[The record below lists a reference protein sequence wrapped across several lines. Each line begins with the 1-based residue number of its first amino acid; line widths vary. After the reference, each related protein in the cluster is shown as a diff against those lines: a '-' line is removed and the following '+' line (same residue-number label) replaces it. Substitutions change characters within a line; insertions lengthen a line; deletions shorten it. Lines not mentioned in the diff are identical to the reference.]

1 MSMRLGEGQYG
12 VAVHETTGEVAEVN
26 DTGVRVDEAASLWE
40 VAFVV
45 DESAGPM
52 VEALLADEELP
63 AAEASWL
70 VKEVQS
76 HEVAADNSNDVPIDL
91 VEAAPNV
98 RVAVE
103 VEKCSN
109 GH

>member
-1 MSMRLGEGQYG
+1 M
-12 VAVHETTGEVAEVN
+12 
-26 DTGVRVDEAASLWE
+26 
-40 VAFVV
+40 
-45 DESAGPM
+45 
-52 VEALLADEELP
+52 
-63 AAEASWL
+63 
-70 VKEVQS
+70 

-103 VEKCSN
+103 VEQCSN